1 MNSVNIASHKSHL
14 LNMSFKRILRSG
26 ARSPCDSSGK
36 NLVMADEVKTEAKAL
51 QKPTK
56 STTSDRKGK
65 NDSPSTPPAK
75 RIKTGENSLDLL
87 QKTPSRV
94 SSYGTSESSA
104 ASKSIDTEKPFPNR
118 PAEPHGTNATLKTPG
133 GSRLVPYSKQV
144 VDSSPIKSGL
154 SKPTTTTQHLLEQ
167 ACAHLVSVDA
177 RMKPLIE
184 RHHCRVFSPEGLA
197 EELDPF
203 ESLCS
208 SIISQQ
214 VSGAAAKSI
223 KNKFIGLFN
232 SAPDDPLE
240 VSAVFP
246 TPNQVSDCQIPFLR
260 TAGLSERKAEYIK
273 GLAEKFHCGDLS
285 AKMLIKASDEEV
297 LEKLVS
303 VSLCIPPFYGEAESF
318 AVLPSCQRRTTAS
331 SNQRQRK

>member
-1 MNSVNIASHKSHL
+1 MISANIASHKSHL
-14 LNMSFKRILRSG
+14 LQMSFKRILRSG

-56 STTSDRKGK
+56 RTTSDTKGK
-65 NDSPSTPPAK
+65 PDSPSTPPAK
-75 RIKTGENSLDLL
+75 RIKTGENPLL
-87 QKTPSRV
+87 QNTPSRV
-94 SSYGTSESSA
+94 SSYETSESSA
-104 ASKSIDTEKPFPNR
+104 ASKNSSIDTEKPFPNR

-144 VDSSPIKSGL
+144 VDSSPIKGGL

-197 EELDPF
+197 EEIDPF

-232 SAPDDPLE
+232 SASDDPPE
-240 VSAVFP
+240 VSAIFP
-246 TPNQVSDCQIPFLR
+246 TPNQVSDCHIPFLR

-273 GLAEKFHCGDLS
+273 GLAEKFHRGDLS

-303 VSLCIPPFYGEAESF
+303 VSLCIPHFYGEAESF

-331 SNQRQRK
+331 LNQRRRE

>member
-1 MNSVNIASHKSHL
+1 
-14 LNMSFKRILRSG
+14 MSFKRVLRSS
-26 ARSPCDSSGK
+26 ARTPSDHSSK
-36 NLVMADEVKTEAKAL
+36 DLAKADDVQTEAKTR
-51 QKPTK
+51 QKATK
-56 STTSDRKGK
+56 RTITDTKGRTSSTENG
-65 NDSPSTPPAK
+65 SPSTPRAK
-75 RIKTGENSLDLL
+75 RIKTGENP
-87 QKTPSRV
+87 QIPNAPSHV
-94 SSYGTSESSA
+94 SSHGTLEPSVTP
-104 ASKSIDTEKPFPNR
+104 KSIDTEKLFPNR

-133 GSRLVPYSKQV
+133 GSRLVPHSKEV

-223 KNKFIGLFN
+223 KNKFIGLFHNTPDN
-232 SAPDDPLE
+232 SPE
-240 VSAVFP
+240 VPAVFP
-246 TPNQVSDCQIPFLR
+246 TPTQVFDCQIPFLR

-285 AKMLIKASDEEV
+285 AKMLLKASDEEV
-297 LEKLVS
+297 LAKLVS
-303 VSLCIPPFYGEAESF
+303 VFTSAFN
-318 AVLPSCQRRTTAS
+318 LPMARWKLYYC
-331 SNQRQRK
+331 